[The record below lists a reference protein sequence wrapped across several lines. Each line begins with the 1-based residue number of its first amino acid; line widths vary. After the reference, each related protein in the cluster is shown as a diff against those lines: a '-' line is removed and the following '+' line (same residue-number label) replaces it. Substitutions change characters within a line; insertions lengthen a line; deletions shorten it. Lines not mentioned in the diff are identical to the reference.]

1 MLLTRLITAVRP
13 AYLLRA
19 LTIAYAIAVTTAV
32 QAAAPTAD
40 ELDSI
45 FAARGIV
52 YQQEDDGGS
61 GGNPT
66 IEEDATIYEGI
77 LLFQQRLNENNAASF
92 KAVGD
97 LVTAASYDD
106 ARDKAETVSGATGYN
121 PGRFNLE
128 GRWKY
133 RSNSRTGFTL
143 HTSYGQEYA
152 YRSTGYG
159 FGISQSLNE
168 ESTQL
173 SADFQFYDDTV
184 RMIRYDGSKETDEP
198 RDTATGAFSLTQ
210 TLSPVSLMNLSWVY
224 SRQRGMLATSF
235 NSVLFDNG
243 ERGFEV
249 LPDERVRNTV
259 SVRYKHAIG
268 EDSVQLG
275 LSHYQDSW
283 ELDGQAFEARYFY
296 RLNDGQLTLE
306 PSYRFYTQTATE
318 YFSEQFS
325 APQNYQTSD
334 SDLGHFDGHSAGLV
348 LSYRKAGWF
357 TKAPSDYDIGFNMYR
372 RSDDLNFYWLTLG
385 WYTAL

>member
-1 MLLTRLITAVRP
+1 MLLK
-13 AYLLRA
+13 LLGLAA
-19 LTIAYAIAVTTAV
+19 LLVLNSMTHAATPTT
-32 QAAAPTAD
+32 D

-52 YQQEDDGGS
+52 YQQEDSDGN
-61 GGNPT
+61 GGNPG
-66 IEEDATIYEGI
+66 IDEDATIYEGI
-77 LLFQQRLNENNAASF
+77 LLFQHRLNDNNAASF

-133 RSNSRTGFTL
+133 RSDNRTGFSL

-198 RDTATGAFSLTQ
+198 RDTASGAFSLTQ
-210 TLSPVSLMNLSWVY
+210 TLSPVSLINASWVY

-243 ERGFEV
+243 ERGFET
-249 LPDERVRNTV
+249 LPDERIRNTF
-259 SVRYKHAIG
+259 SLRYKHAINKN
-268 EDSVQLG
+268 SVQVG
-275 LSHYQDSW
+275 VSHYQDSW
-283 ELDGQAFEARYFY
+283 ELDGQAVEVRYFY
-296 RLNDGQLTLE
+296 RLDDGQVTLE

-318 YFSEQFS
+318 YFSEQFI
-325 APQNYQTSD
+325 APQKYQTSD
-334 SDLGHFDGHSAGLV
+334 SDLGNFDGHSAGLN
-348 LSYRKAGWF
+348 LSYRKAGWL
-357 TKAPSDYDIGFNMYR
+357 TKAPSNYDLGFNFYR

-385 WYTAL
+385 WYTSL